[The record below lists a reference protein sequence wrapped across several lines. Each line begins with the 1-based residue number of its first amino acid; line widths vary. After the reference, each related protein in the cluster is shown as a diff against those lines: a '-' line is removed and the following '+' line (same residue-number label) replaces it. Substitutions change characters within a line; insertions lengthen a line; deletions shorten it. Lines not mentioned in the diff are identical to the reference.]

1 MRLSTTTV
9 GELFAEVDGTVEGQ
23 ATVLVEI
30 NVQSLE
36 VSWSVDDTNLSS
48 LHEVIGDNH
57 MLLVGGDLDVV
68 RADGGLILIGVI
80 ETLDIV
86 QVADVQGS
94 NVVGSS
100 ESQIDEAAILGDVGA
115 VGRWGVSSRY
125 FKA

>member
-23 ATVLVEI
+23 ATVLIEI
-30 NVQSLE
+30 NVKSLE
-36 VSWSVDDTNLSS
+36 VSWGVDDTNLSS

-68 RADGGLILIGVI
+68 RADGGLILIRVI
-80 ETLDIV
+80 KTLDIV

-94 NVVGSS
+94 DVVGSS

-115 VGRWGVSSRY
+115 VGRWALVQDT
-125 FKA
+125 